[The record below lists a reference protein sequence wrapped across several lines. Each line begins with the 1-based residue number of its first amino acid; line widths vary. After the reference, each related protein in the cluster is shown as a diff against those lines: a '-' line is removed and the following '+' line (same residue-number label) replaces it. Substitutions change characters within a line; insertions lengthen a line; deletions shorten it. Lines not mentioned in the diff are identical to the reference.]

1 MARPLGACAMKKTLL
16 AALLLLPL
24 PPGPALA
31 QTIAAQDAPA
41 YFGRSVTVVGRARVQ
56 TMASGEIYLDLE
68 GKGDGAPISAYVSRW
83 NAGRFWDIG
92 RLDGKRVAVRG
103 EIGSFRYRPEIFL
116 ADPGQIA
123 MIAPPANVRPEP
135 LWIRIAPR

>member
-1 MARPLGACAMKKTLL
+1 MKKMLL
-16 AALLLLPL
+16 AALLL
-24 PPGPALA
+24 PPVLALSASGPALA
-31 QTIAAQDAPA
+31 ETIPAQDAPA
-41 YFGRSVTVVGRARVQ
+41 YFGRSVTVVGQAHVQ

-68 GKGDGAPISAYVSRW
+68 GKGDGAPISAYVSRR

-92 RLDGKRVAVRG
+92 RLDGKQVTVRG

-116 ADPGQIA
+116 TDPGQIA
-123 MIAPPANVRPEP
+123 MVEPPAKAEASPEP

>member
-1 MARPLGACAMKKTLL
+1 MKKTLL
-16 AALLLLPL
+16 AALLPLL
-24 PPGPALA
+24 PGPALA
-31 QTIAAQDAPA
+31 ETIAAQDAPA
-41 YFGRSVTVVGRARVQ
+41 FYGRSVTVVGRAHLQ

-92 RLDGKRVAVRG
+92 RFDGKEVAVRG

-116 ADPGQIA
+116 TDPGQIA
-123 MIAPPANVRPEP
+123 MVEPKARPEP
-135 LWIRIAPR
+135 LRPQPLWVRIAQSPRRGD